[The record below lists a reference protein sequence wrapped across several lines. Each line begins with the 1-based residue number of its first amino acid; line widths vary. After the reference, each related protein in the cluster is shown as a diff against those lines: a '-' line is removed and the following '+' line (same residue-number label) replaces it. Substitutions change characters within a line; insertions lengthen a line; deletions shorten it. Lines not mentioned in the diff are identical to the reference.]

1 MPIIKQTCPHCR
13 TRGVAFTAATEWHTP
28 KGRRALFHCGSC
40 SEGIIREFISANQLS
55 QLGGDLANHNVVLGE
70 QWPTAPSGD
79 APEDTPSNVARFFEQ
94 GTSSLE
100 SSNFDA
106 AGMMF
111 RKTLEAATKI
121 LDADLAGKT
130 LVKRVDAL
138 TSSGRL
144 TEDMAKWAH
153 EVRLGGNDAAHE
165 EEPFSME
172 EALALK
178 NFTENFLRY
187 VFTLPAAVERRSIVT
202 ESN

>member
-1 MPIIKQTCPHCR
+1 M
-13 TRGVAFTAATEWHTP
+13 
-28 KGRRALFHCGSC
+28 
-40 SEGIIREFISANQLS
+40 
-55 QLGGDLANHNVVLGE
+55 
-70 QWPTAPSGD
+70 
-79 APEDTPSNVARFFEQ
+79 
-94 GTSSLE
+94 E

-138 TSSGRL
+138 TSSGKL

-178 NFTENFLRY
+178 NFIENFLRY